1 MIVIELWL
9 SEVAHDDDIIQLVI
23 DENDEENVDKM
34 VVLVGM
40 ELLEH
45 EVHKL
50 DTVVEVMYEQINL
63 MVEMV
68 VVVLD
73 MVDEVVDGEG
83 IDQNEIAL
91 EYVMI
96 NELEDE
102 VVM

>member
-1 MIVIELWL
+1 MIELWL
-9 SEVAHDDDIIQLVI
+9 SEVVHDDDIMQLVI

-50 DTVVEVMYEQINL
+50 DTVAEVMFEQINL

-83 IDQNEIAL
+83 MDQNEIAL
-91 EYVMI
+91 KYVMI
-96 NELEDE
+96 RGLDDE
-102 VVM
+102 VDM